1 MTTAQKKRLTY
12 TLCTLAL
19 LTAMMVL
26 LTMTLSI
33 QAPYGKLSF
42 GSLPVVLAAIL
53 FGPAEGA
60 VVAILGEFIVQVI
73 GPYGLTPTTIIWIWP
88 PAVRALVVGGAA
100 LWARRSGRWLEQRPA
115 LCYGACVTGAIL
127 TTISNT
133 LGMWLDS
140 LVYHTSFAAAALW
153 VPARFVSGTCTAV
166 IIATICMP
174 LAHSLR
180 RSGVLWNMEE
190 RGRGH

>member
-1 MTTAQKKRLTY
+1 MTNMQKKRLTY
-12 TLCTLAL
+12 TLCVLAL

-42 GSLPVVLAAIL
+42 GSLPVVLAAML
-53 FGPAEGA
+53 FGPLEGA
-60 VVAILGEFIVQVI
+60 AVAVLGEFIVQVI
-73 GPYGLTPTTIIWIWP
+73 GPYGLTPTTIIWVWP
-88 PAVRALVVGGAA
+88 PAIRALVIGGAA
-100 LWARRSGRWLEQRPA
+100 LWARRSGTRLERRPVV
-115 LCYGACVTGAIL
+115 CYAACIIGANL
-127 TTISNT
+127 TTVGNT
-133 LGMWLDS
+133 IGMWLDS

-180 RSGVLWNMEE
+180 RSGVLRYAE
-190 RGRGH
+190 